1 MYLSNGDYIKQS
13 EICYLSS
20 VKKQAGERRWNTTMT
35 KELVE
40 PDSYY
45 IEIKLTFHSIKLEYE
60 SKDEALAEYEK
71 IFNAMKHP

>member
-1 MYLSNGDYIKQS
+1 
-13 EICYLSS
+13 LSS
-20 VKKQAGERRWNTTMT
+20 VKTSKGERRWNATMT

-45 IEIKLTFHSIKLEYE
+45 IEIKLTFHTIRLDYE
-60 SKDEALAEYEK
+60 DRDEALSEYEK